1 MTCPHAVKRIVLN
14 RIDARGAPS
23 IHAPC
28 ASLPPLPSWRR
39 LLSALA
45 MLLRSLRRRSKAI
58 LGSSSAS
65 AAAAPVVTRA
75 RVLDRVVVEE
85 VRKRLSGVQ
94 ARRGLFG
101 TVWDETV
108 RAIWDTVAMGGRGP
122 L

>member
-1 MTCPHAVKRIVLN
+1 
-14 RIDARGAPS
+14 
-23 IHAPC
+23 
-28 ASLPPLPSWRR
+28 
-39 LLSALA
+39 

-65 AAAAPVVTRA
+65 AAAVPVVTRA

-108 RAIWDTVAMGGRGP
+108 RAIWDTVAMGGRG
-122 L
+122 LV